1 MTVSLHGHEKSWY
14 TFSKNK
20 LTYNAIFQKHWSVFK
35 YNVYFKHG
43 FRYLK
48 WQQNIENER
57 LKAKALKKNFNE
69 NFTEEDK
76 LKMIFYYTHM
86 YYNSTLHIM
95 KVVQCNNTHSKKS
108 EWM

>member
-1 MTVSLHGHEKSWY
+1 MKSHDIP
-14 TFSKNK
+14 FSKNK

-57 LKAKALKKNFNE
+57 LKAKALKK
-69 NFTEEDK
+69 
-76 LKMIFYYTHM
+76 I
-86 YYNSTLHIM
+86 STKTLPR
-95 KVVQCNNTHSKKS
+95 KTN
-108 EWM
+108 

>member
-20 LTYNAIFQKHWSVFK
+20 LTYNAIFQKHWSDFK

-48 WQQNIENER
+48 WQQKIENER
-57 LKAKALKKNFNE
+57 LKAKALKKIQRKLYRGRQTE
-69 NFTEEDK
+69 NDF
-76 LKMIFYYTHM
+76 LLYTHV
-86 YYNSTLHIM
+86 L
-95 KVVQCNNTHSKKS
+95 
-108 EWM
+108 